1 MKLGEKRLL
10 LHKVVRQGISDVM
23 SRQSPGYLGEEHT
36 SCAKGGRGTVEGW
49 DWRGYSENVAWQ
61 TTTTV
66 RTLLCLFNGYR
77 VGKEAKVLE
86 MADGDGIMNIL
97 TANKLYI

>member
-36 SCAKGGRGTVEGW
+36 SCAKGGRGTVEG
-49 DWRGYSENVAWQ
+49 
-61 TTTTV
+61 
-66 RTLLCLFNGYR
+66 
-77 VGKEAKVLE
+77 
-86 MADGDGIMNIL
+86 
-97 TANKLYI
+97 